1 MHLKKNW
8 IILQKLGYCLAHRTG
23 LVVHWTMYT
32 KKAETWILLAGASD
46 WFGEH
51 RSIYAEMM

>member
-1 MHLKKNW
+1 
-8 IILQKLGYCLAHRTG
+8 LQKLGYCLAHRTG